1 MLQFFRRSKR
11 TIVLED
17 EEAFWEYCNS
27 TQRRSSTPD
36 GPLADAVE
44 RLDLRAGQAIKSLLE
59 AEVGPEEGEGKVQ
72 MQNWDWNDD
81 RTRGVYVLRSAF
93 RPDLIWKLQDL
104 LVGEFADFRI
114 VLLIHESWQTGEW
127 GHIQLEAH
135 QVAVQKNVAL
145 AYAIAA

>member
-36 GPLADAVE
+36 GPLADAEE

>member
-1 MLQFFRRSKR
+1 MLQFFRRSKK

-17 EEAFWEYCNS
+17 EEAFWRHCNS
-27 TQRRSSTPD
+27 TQRAGCTPEE
-36 GPLADAVE
+36 PLAEAEE

-59 AEVGPEEGEGKVQ
+59 AEVGPEEGEGRVQ

-81 RTRGVYVLRSAF
+81 RTRGVYILRSAF
-93 RPDLIWKLQDL
+93 RPELIWRLQEL

-114 VLLIHESWQTGEW
+114 VLLIHESWQSSEW
-127 GHIQLEAH
+127 GHIQLPAH
-135 QVAVQKNVAL
+135 QVAVQRNVAQ

>member
-36 GPLADAVE
+36 GPLADAEE

-114 VLLIHESWQTGEW
+114 VLLIHESWQASEW